1 MKNAKEIYMYLL
13 GAFIVGASAT
23 VIVMLI
29 SKSLPENNKDIVN
42 IALGS
47 MLTMAGSVVSYFF
60 GSSKGSSDKNEI
72 LKTNATEAP
81 VVDFSDTRI
90 AQLVYL
96 GWKSVANG
104 YELNGNIITNEQL
117 KTLSVS
123 EFNALIK

>member
-29 SKSLPENNKDIVN
+29 SKALPENNKDIVN

-60 GSSKGSSDKNEI
+60 GSSKGSSDKTA
-72 LKTNATEAP
+72 L
-81 VVDFSDTRI
+81 
-90 AQLVYL
+90 
-96 GWKSVANG
+96 
-104 YELNGNIITNEQL
+104 LNG
-117 KTLSVS
+117 KPVS
-123 EFNALIK
+123 DAG